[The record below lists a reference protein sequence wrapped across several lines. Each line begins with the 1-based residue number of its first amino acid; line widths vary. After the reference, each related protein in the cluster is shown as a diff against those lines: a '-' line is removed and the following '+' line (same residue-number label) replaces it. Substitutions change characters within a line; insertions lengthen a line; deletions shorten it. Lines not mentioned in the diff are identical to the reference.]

1 MSAPDGPAPRRI
13 VVRVVQDGEDLHLC
27 DTGLSLLFGVPE
39 SEIRPGMEYPAEWQ
53 RQAARRVNEAG
64 AHTGQLGLLAALG
77 YWCQLE
83 RDGAELVVIEQP

>member
-1 MSAPDGPAPRRI
+1 MSTPQRV
-13 VVRVVQDGEDLHLC
+13 VVRVVITEEGELHLC
-27 DTGLSLLFGVPE
+27 NTGLALLFGVPE
-39 SEIRPGMEYPAEWQ
+39 SDITPGMEYPAEWH

-64 AHTGQLGLLAALG
+64 AHTGQLGLVAALG